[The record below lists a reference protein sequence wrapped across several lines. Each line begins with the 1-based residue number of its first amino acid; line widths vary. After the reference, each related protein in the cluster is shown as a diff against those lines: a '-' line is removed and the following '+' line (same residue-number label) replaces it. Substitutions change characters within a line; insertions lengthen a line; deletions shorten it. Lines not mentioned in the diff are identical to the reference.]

1 MELLKI
7 ITMAKKNSE
16 RPSAMQGLVNGY
28 NKMMEDP
35 KEYANTTYKS
45 QINKQGRAWG
55 KWNGRDTTDKTVKPW
70 PKGNIPV

>member
-1 MELLKI
+1 
-7 ITMAKKNSE
+7 MAKKNSE
-16 RPSAMQGLVNGY
+16 RPSEMQGLVNGY

-35 KEYANTTYKS
+35 KEYANTTYKK
-45 QINKQGRAWG
+45 QINNQGRAWS